1 MLFYTRIMSHVETR
15 PRRAQSTTR
24 ETSTIRFNWLNSSV
38 GVNIDFELFV
48 FMIMTR
54 KLTCFDWLRRLLKSR
69 WWPLQRFGH
78 PGDGGSGDDN
88 HTRRGHYVRDPRTPA
103 LNPQQRNKLLQVTV
117 SLGDISKSMYLQTVF
132 HKVWLTIDDG
142 IKLDAAE
149 LGEYF
154 LPSTAMNNE
163 KSSPT
168 QQTFLCVWGRQ
179 KHR

>member
-1 MLFYTRIMSHVETR
+1 M
-15 PRRAQSTTR
+15 
-24 ETSTIRFNWLNSSV
+24 
-38 GVNIDFELFV
+38 
-48 FMIMTR
+48 
-54 KLTCFDWLRRLLKSR
+54 
-69 WWPLQRFGH
+69 
-78 PGDGGSGDDN
+78 
-88 HTRRGHYVRDPRTPA
+88 RDPRTPA
-103 LNPQQRNKLLQVTV
+103 LDPQQRNKLLQVTV

-168 QQTFLCVWGRQ
+168 QQTFLCVGGETKTQVETR
-179 KHR
+179 